1 MGREVLRSKEMGRE
15 EKRRQVMTSEV
26 SGSREETS
34 RGS

>member
-1 MGREVLRSKEMGRE
+1 MGREVVRSEEKGSE

-26 SGSREETS
+26 SGSREETC